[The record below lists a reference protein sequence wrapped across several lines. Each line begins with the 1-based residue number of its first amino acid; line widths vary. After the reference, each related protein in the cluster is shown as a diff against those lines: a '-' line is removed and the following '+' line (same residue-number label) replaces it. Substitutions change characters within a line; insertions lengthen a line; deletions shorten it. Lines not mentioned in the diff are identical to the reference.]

1 MLLRTSIKN
10 NDLRIDHLKGAK
22 RSKLLNAENIR
33 RSKDALLETLFN
45 HSFIKVFEI
54 YLDRIYRKAHSEG
67 FIGVFDFIPN
77 LFTR

>member
-10 NDLRIDHLKGAK
+10 NDLKIDHLKGSK

-33 RSKDALLETLFN
+33 RSQDALLETLFN
-45 HSFIKVFEI
+45 YSFIK
-54 YLDRIYRKAHSEG
+54 G